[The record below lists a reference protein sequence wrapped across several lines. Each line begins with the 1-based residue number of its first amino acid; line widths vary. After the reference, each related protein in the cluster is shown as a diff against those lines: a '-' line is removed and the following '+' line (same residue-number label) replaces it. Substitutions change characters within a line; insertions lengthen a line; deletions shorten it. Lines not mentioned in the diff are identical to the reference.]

1 MAGIGFDN
9 APHYR
14 AYPGSFIGRAIAF
27 FHVRFSDMRNS
38 AGKLDQANFRKAIRV
53 IQEGCE
59 IMWVSVPYVSNSYG
73 AFQVMVS
80 YDTANTDPFNG
91 DDIATRLNAALGD
104 SNIVF
109 RREYLVGSNFF
120 NEDDFLDYC
129 DTNYATEPLVL
140 ANGDTVNVPVV
151 FTGVEQDEF
160 VKKYLAWI

>member
-9 APHYR
+9 APNYR

-27 FHVRFSDMRNS
+27 YHVRFSDMRNS
-38 AGKLDQANFRKAIRV
+38 DGKLDQANFRKAVQV

-59 IMWVSVPYVSNSYG
+59 VMWVSVPYVSNSYG

-80 YDTANTDPFNG
+80 YDTANTNPLNG

-109 RREYLVGSNFF
+109 RREYLVGSNWYTEDDSGDNFF
-120 NEDDFLDYC
+120 NYC
-129 DTNYATEPLVL
+129 NSNYAKDD
-140 ANGDTVNVPVV
+140 NGIPMV
-151 FTGVEQDEF
+151 FSGVEQDEF
-160 VKKYLAWI
+160 TVKYIAYYA